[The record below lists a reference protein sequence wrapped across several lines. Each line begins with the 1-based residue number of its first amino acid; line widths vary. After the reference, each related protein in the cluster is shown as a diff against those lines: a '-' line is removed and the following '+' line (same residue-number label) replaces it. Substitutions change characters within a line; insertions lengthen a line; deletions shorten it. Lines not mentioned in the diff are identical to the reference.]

1 MGKDAPSEFII
12 ATLSVAVAFVMAPP
26 IVPLFHRLP
35 RRNQLQGLLLLGV
48 VQIAI
53 VLFMISPAWSPYDEM
68 HPKRIALQYHY
79 NVSPPV
85 CPLVYANALAY
96 IGTIQRPRRVHGY
109 GRKPSYG

>member
-12 ATLSVAVAFVMAPP
+12 ATLSVAVGFVMAPP
-26 IVPLFHRLP
+26 VVPLFHRLP

-53 VLFMISPAWSPYDEM
+53 VLFMVSPAWSPYDQM

-79 NVSPPV
+79 NVSI
-85 CPLVYANALAY
+85 LVILDVNANPLAY
-96 IGTIQRPRRVHGY
+96 FRTIECSRRVHGY
-109 GRKPSYG
+109 GWESSYG

>member
-12 ATLSVAVAFVMAPP
+12 ATLSVVVAFMMAPP

-35 RRNQLQGLLLLGV
+35 RRNQLQGLILLAVL
-48 VQIAI
+48 QTSI

-79 NVSPPV
+79 NVSHSF
-85 CPLVYANALAY
+85 LDEEMEK
-96 IGTIQRPRRVHGY
+96 
-109 GRKPSYG
+109 RKRS